1 MRLQKEAQ
9 KTKES
14 TFTSGIP
21 GLEDFHFDCGR
32 HNSDSKF
39 KEYLL
44 ELANHMVQTIDYG
57 GGKLAA
63 SIRNLQMVVM
73 VVLDE
78 VDDNVVAMTP
88 VIQNRWL

>member
-1 MRLQKEAQ
+1 MDPINNKRCGFRK
-9 KTKES
+9 KRKNTKES

-32 HNSDSKF
+32 HNSAEKF

-57 GGKLAA
+57 ADKLAS
-63 SIRNLQMVVM
+63 SIRN
-73 VVLDE
+73 
-78 VDDNVVAMTP
+78 
-88 VIQNRWL
+88 I